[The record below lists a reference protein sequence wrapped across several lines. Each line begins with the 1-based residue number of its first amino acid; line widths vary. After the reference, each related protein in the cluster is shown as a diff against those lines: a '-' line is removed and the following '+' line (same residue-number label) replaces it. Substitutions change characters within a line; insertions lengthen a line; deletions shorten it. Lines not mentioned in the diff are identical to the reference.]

1 MTRRRL
7 FQTAWR
13 VPFDALRSAIE
24 FYNCIN
30 TARRRQ
36 VRTFRERELSLL
48 FAPSLR
54 FLLFLFLLFFSF
66 TPGEKTT
73 RPRGREK
80 EGIFSLQDL
89 RRPSIDERANECA
102 ELQAVFQS
110 ESLENRRW
118 RECGPYLFC
127 RPFLPPAGRSRART
141 RLIFKVSGE
150 RNESRVSARFEL
162 VLSILRATG
171 LLILRYC

>member
-1 MTRRRL
+1 MTRDA

-13 VPFDALRSAIE
+13 LPFDALRSTIE

-30 TARRRQ
+30 TATRRQ
-36 VRTFRERELSLL
+36 VRTFRERELSSLC
-48 FAPSLR
+48 SCLR
-54 FLLFLFLLFFSF
+54 FFLFLFFSF

-73 RPRGREK
+73 MPRGHEK

-89 RRPSIDERANECA
+89 RRPSIDERTNESA
-102 ELQAVFQS
+102 ELQGVFQS

-118 RECGPYLFC
+118 RECPPYLFY

-141 RLIFKVSGE
+141 RLIFKVPDE
-150 RNESRVSARFEL
+150 RNESRVSRFKL
-162 VLSILRATG
+162 VLSILRPTG